1 MIMMMMVMT
10 MKSSACFLALPYLL
24 VLQAWLSGLLHPGYR
39 ACTKDNFLQLP
50 SVPMTYLSNVVIIM
64 VMVIHGYGHGHR
76 HCQRHR
82 HQNKTTLPL
91 ACCWAVVSSGEG
103 SESVHGPTENLK

>member
-1 MIMMMMVMT
+1 
-10 MKSSACFLALPYLL
+10 
-24 VLQAWLSGLLHPGYR
+24 
-39 ACTKDNFLQLP
+39 
-50 SVPMTYLSNVVIIM
+50 M